1 MVFHTVLWTYET
13 IVLHTTET
21 TNTTMAQ
28 LFETNKNFIEGTGV
42 NFTTINN
49 LNNVNNGNQERFVKL
64 VTATE
69 KQVKQKITT
78 YY

>member
-1 MVFHTVLWTYET
+1 
-13 IVLHTTET
+13 
-21 TNTTMAQ
+21 MAQ

-78 YY
+78 YS